1 MSRRVRRGATMPS
14 VGPGIAWSARQE
26 GFSLVE
32 LLVAVLVMGVGIL
45 GVGALQL
52 QSLQDN
58 RTALTRVEA
67 VNLAWDM
74 LDRIRANPGG
84 RAAYGDVTFDSA
96 LPQASDCGVTECDPV
111 AMAAY
116 DVRSWKCQT
125 GRAGDI
131 AACTDWRVR
140 AGLPARDLAAGLPSG
155 DGAVS
160 IRGSAVQVTVR
171 WKDQSG
177 QSRSVLI
184 VGQV

>member
-1 MSRRVRRGATMPS
+1 MSRRLKPAAIPGLRPPEVVRAACQS
-14 VGPGIAWSARQE
+14 
-26 GFSLVE
+26 GFSLIE

-84 RAAYGDVTFDSA
+84 RAAYGSVTFGSA
-96 LPQASDCGVTECDPV
+96 LPQASDCGVMECDAN

-116 DVRSWKCQT
+116 DVRSWACQL
-125 GRAGDI
+125 GRSADV
-131 AACTDWRVR
+131 AACSEWRLR
-140 AGLPARDLAAGLPSG
+140 TGLPSRDLAAGLPSG

-177 QSRSVLI
+177 QPRSVLI

>member
-1 MSRRVRRGATMPS
+1 MPRRVRRGATVLS
-14 VGPGIAWSARQE
+14 GAARLARQE

-45 GVGALQL
+45 GVAALQL

-84 RAAYGDVTFDSA
+84 RAGYGDVTFDSA
-96 LPQASDCGVTECDPV
+96 LPQASDCGAADCDPV

-116 DVRSWKCQT
+116 DVRSWKCQL
-125 GRAGDI
+125 GRPRDV

-140 AGLPARDLAAGLPSG
+140 TGLPSRELAAGLPSG

-171 WKDQSG
+171 WKDQAG

-184 VGQV
+184 VGRV